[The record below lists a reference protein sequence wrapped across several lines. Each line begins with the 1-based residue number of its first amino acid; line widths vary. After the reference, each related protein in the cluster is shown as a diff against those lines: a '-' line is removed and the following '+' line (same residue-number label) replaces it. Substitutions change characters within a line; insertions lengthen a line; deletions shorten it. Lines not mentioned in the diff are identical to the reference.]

1 MTKLSDLT
9 LAQQE
14 ILRDVYARL
23 ARAEATL
30 DALIADPV
38 TGSLAQHSAA
48 STDCWMARIRL
59 RVAFEG
65 VEA

>member
-9 LAQQE
+9 PGQQE
-14 ILRDVYARL
+14 ILRDIYARL

-30 DALIADPV
+30 EALLADPK
-38 TGSLAQHSAA
+38 TGSLAQYSAA
-48 STDCWMARIRL
+48 CTDCWMARIRL